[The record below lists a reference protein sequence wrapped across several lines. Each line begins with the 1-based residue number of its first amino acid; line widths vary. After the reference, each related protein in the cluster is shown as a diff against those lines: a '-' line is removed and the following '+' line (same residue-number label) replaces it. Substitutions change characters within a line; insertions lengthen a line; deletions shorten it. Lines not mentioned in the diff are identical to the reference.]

1 MTQLFLWCDF
11 SQCEVSYEYSD
22 CVTAELVALVFHL
35 YLSRWWYE
43 KLHWNAN
50 SNRRDNWICVKC
62 LDIWFQIS
70 ILNFHCKTIVVF
82 TFLKPFILKIGIS
95 HNLFEKLVIFIL
107 ENLKQKWL
115 VNYTS
120 VAQFQWINSKFG
132 NCTLFKIEDYSA
144 IFLQDIYGMY
154 LLIINYIV
162 PEPKLSLISML
173 MASSAYIYQLDLKSF
188 VSAWFYDVPAKN
200 VVFSTFFFL
209 LVQFYL
215 MLIY

>member
-1 MTQLFLWCDF
+1 M
-11 SQCEVSYEYSD
+11 
-22 CVTAELVALVFHL
+22 
-35 YLSRWWYE
+35 
-43 KLHWNAN
+43 
-50 SNRRDNWICVKC
+50 
-62 LDIWFQIS
+62 
-70 ILNFHCKTIVVF
+70 
-82 TFLKPFILKIGIS
+82 
-95 HNLFEKLVIFIL
+95 VIFIL

-132 NCTLFKIEDYSA
+132 NCTLFKIEVYSA

-200 VVFSTFFFL
+200 VVFSTFFFFTGAILFNFDL
-209 LVQFYL
+209 LSCRKFRGGRQSADLLCMYRL
-215 MLIY
+215 AIKPGP